1 MWRKEIHDGHND
13 IVRVMSDKLVILL
26 DPQEMNQEH
35 EKSVLNNRVRE
46 KQYAFDLAF
55 HNKVDQASIAFLS
68 QFYLT
73 ILCTERGV

>member
-46 KQYAFDLAF
+46 KQYAFDLVF